1 MKITPLGI
9 ISDVPYY
16 KMKKKVE
23 NSQKY
28 IYKTKASAWYAPL
41 ILSKSIAL

>member
-1 MKITPLGI
+1 MYHIKNE
-9 ISDVPYY
+9 
-16 KMKKKVE
+16 KKKVE
-23 NSQKY
+23 NSEK

>member
-9 ISDVPYY
+9 ISDVPYL
-16 KMKKKVE
+16 KMKKKIVE
-23 NSQKY
+23 NSEK